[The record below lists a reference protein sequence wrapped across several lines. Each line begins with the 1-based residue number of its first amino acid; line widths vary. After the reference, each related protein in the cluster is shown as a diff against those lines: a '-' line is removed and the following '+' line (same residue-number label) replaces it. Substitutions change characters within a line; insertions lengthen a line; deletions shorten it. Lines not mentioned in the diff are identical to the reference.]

1 MPGVES
7 ATLAAQ
13 TSVVNWWIVGAS
25 SAVIAAVVNGLFKLW
40 GDHLAYRTDKA
51 KRSEERAHEK
61 TKLAEERSHAL
72 LDVALMLEN
81 FAKHAAGHFDQCW
94 SWIDDWYRNYERPH
108 GGEADQWSPLTIN
121 LALVS
126 DWKSV
131 PVAIVSRC
139 RELPMAIDESGRWI
153 HASANED
160 GLDVVDAYELDGQ
173 RGILYGL
180 AAAELASEIR
190 AAIYVPPSALATDCF
205 DRLRR
210 EYDALKQRYVA
221 SRGRFDMIPD
231 LRARLQREVPSSAPE
246 QPV

>member
-1 MPGVES
+1 M
-7 ATLAAQ
+7 AADVQ
-13 TSVVNWWIVGAS
+13 SVNWWLVGAS

-40 GDHLAYRTDKA
+40 GDHVAHRNDQA
-51 KRSEERAHEK
+51 KRADERAHEK

-81 FAKHAAGHFDQCW
+81 FAKHAAGHFDQCQ
-94 SWIDDWYRNYERPH
+94 SWIDDWYRNYQGVQ
-108 GGEADQWSPLTIN
+108 GGETDQWIPLTIN

-126 DWKSV
+126 DWQAV
-131 PVAIVSRC
+131 PVATVSRC

-190 AAIYVPPSALATDCF
+190 AAINVPPSALAIDCF
-205 DRLRR
+205 DRLSR

-221 SRGRFDMIPD
+221 SLGRLDTIPD
-231 LRARLQREVPSSAPE
+231 LRARLQREVVSSAMEEPT
-246 QPV
+246 